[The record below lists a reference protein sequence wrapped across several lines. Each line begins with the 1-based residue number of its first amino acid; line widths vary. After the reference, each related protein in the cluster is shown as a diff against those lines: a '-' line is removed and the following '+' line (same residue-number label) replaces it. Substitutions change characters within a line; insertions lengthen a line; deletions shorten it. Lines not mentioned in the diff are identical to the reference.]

1 MPRRPRPPATPGPG
15 GVARPPGGPA
25 PDGGAIASDPALASW
40 ANFTLLRAFLALA
53 VVSIAAALVGGA
65 AASAGARAQV
75 GSDGPTGVHVKFAES
90 TAMRLRSGQ
99 LVSLTGQDIRALR
112 ERVSKH
118 RAQVTRLFGQPE
130 GAIES
135 DLRRLRQSGE
145 DAPDLNLW
153 YRVTVGSEATARVLV
168 AELRSLRALVDE
180 AYLAPALAPPPSG
193 LYTSLQGY
201 VNAAPNGIG
210 ARAVSAPGATG
221 SRVEVVDIEYSWNQ
235 LHEDLTKAVGALV
248 ANGTPDDPFSDTNHG
263 TAVLGEL
270 VADDNSF
277 GVTGIVPDAGL
288 SLVNANNSE
297 RGYDLAN
304 SINNVARTAT
314 APGDVILIE
323 QQAFGPGDGGFV
335 PVEWVGGFYDA
346 IKLAT
351 ADGRIVVEAAGN
363 GGQNL
368 DNSQLFGKRFPSGK
382 RDSGAIIVGAGAAPG
397 CSSPARSR
405 LFFSTYGERL
415 DLQGW
420 GECVTTTGYG
430 DLFSG
435 DANSL
440 YTSFFNGT
448 SSASPIVA
456 GAAAALS
463 SALEAK
469 TGKPAKPAAMR
480 RILEATG
487 TPQAGNDN
495 IGPLPD
501 LVAAF
506 RRAHLP

>member
-1 MPRRPRPPATPGPG
+1 MREQDNHANGHVHMNVYPVRASRR
-15 GVARPPGGPA
+15 V
-25 PDGGAIASDPALASW
+25 
-40 ANFTLLRAFLALA
+40 RAFVALA
-53 VVSIAAALVGGA
+53 VVSIVSALLGGA
-65 AASAGARAQV
+65 AAPASGRAQV
-75 GSDGPTGVHVKFAES
+75 GSDGPASVNVKFAES
-90 TAMRLRSGQ
+90 TGMRLRGGQ
-99 LVSLTGQDIRALR
+99 LVSLGGQDIRALT
-112 ERVSKH
+112 ELFLKQRVQI
-118 RAQVTRLFGQPE
+118 ARLFRQPE
-130 GAIES
+130 GEIAS
-135 DLRRLRQSGE
+135 DVRRLRRSGE

-153 YRVTVGSEATARVLV
+153 YRVTLDSKTTARVFV
-168 AELRSLRALVDE
+168 AELRSLRALVEE

-193 LYTSLQGY
+193 LYISLQGY
-201 VNAAPNGIG
+201 VNAAPDGIG

-235 LHEDLTKAVGALV
+235 FHEDLTKAVGALV
-248 ANGTPDDPFSDTNHG
+248 ANGTPVDPFSDMNHG

-270 VADDNSF
+270 VADDNFF

-288 SLVNANNSE
+288 GLVNADNSE

-304 SINNVARTAT
+304 SINLARTAT
-314 APGDVILIE
+314 AAGDVILIE
-323 QQAFGPGDGGFV
+323 QQAFGPGGGGFV
-335 PVEWVGGFYDA
+335 PVEWVSAFYDA

-368 DNSQLFGKRFPSGK
+368 DDVALFGKRFPSGK

-397 CSSPARSR
+397 CSTLPRSR
-405 LFFSTYGERL
+405 LSFSTYGERV

-420 GECVTTTGYG
+420 GQCVTTAGYG

-435 DANSL
+435 DINSL
-440 YTSFFNGT
+440 YTSAFNGT

-469 TGKPAKPAAMR
+469 TGKPAKPANVR
-480 RILEATG
+480 RILETTG

>member
-1 MPRRPRPPATPGPG
+1 MRRRR
-15 GVARPPGGPA
+15 VHL
-25 PDGGAIASDPALASW
+25 SVS
-40 ANFTLLRAFLALA
+40 FALA
-53 VVSIAAALVGGA
+53 VVSIASALGAQA
-65 AASAGARAQV
+65 AAPAGAGAQV
-75 GSDGPTGVHVKFAES
+75 GIDERAGVHVKFAES
-90 TAMRLRSGQ
+90 TAMRLRGGQ
-99 LVSLTGQDIRALR
+99 LVALSGQDIRTLR
-112 ERVSKH
+112 DLLSKE
-118 RAQVTRLFGQPE
+118 RAQVARLFGQPE
-130 GAIES
+130 GDIES

-145 DAPDLNLW
+145 DPPDLNLW
-153 YRVTVGSEATARVLV
+153 YRLTLDSEATALALV
-168 AELRSLRALVDE
+168 AELRSLRALIDE
-180 AYLAPALAPPPSG
+180 AYLAPAPAPPPSD

-201 VNAAPNGIG
+201 VNAAPDGIG
-210 ARAVSAPGATG
+210 ARLVSAAGATG
-221 SRVEVVDIEYSWNQ
+221 SQVEVVDIEYSWNQ
-235 LHEDLTKAVGALV
+235 SHEDLSKAVDALV
-248 ANGTPDDPFSDTNHG
+248 ANGTPIDPFSSTSHG

-277 GVTGIVPDAGL
+277 GVTGIVPDADL
-288 SLVNANNSE
+288 TLVNADNSE

-304 SINNVARTAT
+304 SINVARTAT

-323 QQAFGPGDGGFV
+323 QQAYGPGGGGYV

-363 GGQNL
+363 GAQNL
-368 DNSQLFGKRFPSGK
+368 DNAQLFGKRFPSGK

-397 CSSPARSR
+397 CSTSPRSR
-405 LFFSTYGERL
+405 LSFSTYGERV

-420 GECVTTTGYG
+420 GQCVTTTGYG

-435 DANSL
+435 DVNSL
-440 YTSFFNGT
+440 YTSTFNGT

-463 SALEAK
+463 SALETK
-469 TGKPAKPAAMR
+469 GGRPAKPADVR

-487 TPQAGNDN
+487 TPQAGTGN

-506 RRAHLP
+506 ARAHVP

>member
-1 MPRRPRPPATPGPG
+1 
-15 GVARPPGGPA
+15 
-25 PDGGAIASDPALASW
+25 
-40 ANFTLLRAFLALA
+40 
-53 VVSIAAALVGGA
+53 
-65 AASAGARAQV
+65 
-75 GSDGPTGVHVKFAES
+75 
-90 TAMRLRSGQ
+90 MRLRGGQ

-118 RAQVTRLFGQPE
+118 RAQVARLFDQPE
-130 GAIES
+130 GAINS
-135 DLRRLRQSGE
+135 DVRRLRQAGE

-153 YRVTVGSEATARVLV
+153 YRITVGSEATARVLV

-193 LYTSLQGY
+193 LFTSLQGY
-201 VNAAPNGIG
+201 VNAAPDGIG

-235 LHEDLTKAVGALV
+235 SHEDLSKAVGALV
-248 ANGTPDDPFSDTNHG
+248 PNGTPVDPFSDMNHG

-288 SLVNANNSE
+288 GLVNAENSE

-304 SINNVARTAT
+304 SINVARNAT

-323 QQAFGPGDGGFV
+323 QQTPVTPGQADYV
-335 PVEWVGGFYDA
+335 PVEWVSAFYDA

-351 ADGRIVVEAAGN
+351 ADRRIVVEAAGN

-368 DNSQLFGKRFPSGK
+368 DDAQTFGRRFPSGR

-397 CSSPARSR
+397 CTSPARSR
-405 LFFSTYGERL
+405 LFFSTYGERV

-420 GECVTTTGYG
+420 GECVVTTGYG

-435 DANSL
+435 GVNSL
-440 YTSFFNGT
+440 YTSRFDGT
-448 SSASPIVA
+448 SSASAIVA

-469 TGKPAKPAAMR
+469 TGKPARPAAVR

-495 IGPLPD
+495 IGPLPN